1 MRRMPG
7 WTALQSRWAAI
18 APRWRAAVVL
28 LMVFAAGA
36 AGGALLED
44 VVDDI
49 DWPGF
54 VDRSHDDDLD
64 DSEETILA
72 NLDLT
77 AQQRASV
84 GRLFEQREDRLESYW
99 DTQLPELERLVD
111 SSREEIRS
119 LLTPEQRTIY
129 DTHLARLK
137 VQLRRDLREDDD
149 D

>member
-1 MRRMPG
+1 MSRIPG
-7 WTALQSRWAAI
+7 WIALRSRWSAM
-18 APRWRAAVVL
+18 APRWRAVVAL

-44 VVDDI
+44 IVDDI
-49 DWPGF
+49 NWPGF
-54 VDRSHDDDLD
+54 DHRDHDELD
-64 DSEETILA
+64 ESEERILES
-72 NLDLT
+72 LDLT

-84 GRLFEQREDRLESYW
+84 ERLFEQREDRLESYW
-99 DTQLPELERLVD
+99 DARFPELEQLVD
-111 SSREEIRS
+111 SNREEIRS

-137 VQLRRDLREDDD
+137 LQLRRDLREDDD

>member
-1 MRRMPG
+1 MSRIPG
-7 WTALQSRWAAI
+7 WTAVRSRWSAM
-18 APRWRAAVVL
+18 APRWRATVVL
-28 LMVFAAGA
+28 VMVFAAGA

-44 VVDDI
+44 IVDDI

-54 VDRSHDDDLD
+54 ADRGHGDDSD

-77 AQQRASV
+77 AQQRASIE
-84 GRLFEQREDRLESYW
+84 RLFEQREDRLESYW
-99 DTQLPELERLVD
+99 DAQLPELERLVD

-119 LLTPEQRTIY
+119 LLTPAQRTIY

-137 VQLRRDLREDDD
+137 VQLRRDLREDEDD
-149 D
+149 